1 MEAIKNEDK
10 NHYSAIAV
18 DIALKIGLLSILI
31 LWCFNILKP
40 FITIIL
46 WGIIIAV
53 TIFPIFTKLTGLLGK
68 RYKLAAV
75 LLTLLLIV
83 TMLLPS
89 AMLTGSLVDGVQLMV
104 SKVES
109 GVVIPDPPEGVS
121 HWPIIGRSVENTWRQ
136 ASQNLEK
143 TLQTFEPQIKS
154 LSVWLLGTVVN
165 SGLVILMFLASIIV
179 AGIMLPNYKRGG
191 KRALDLFSRL
201 AGERGNEFTS
211 IAVVTFRNVARGILG
226 VALLQAVASG
236 IGCAVAG
243 VPAAGL
249 WALLCFL
256 LAIMQIGI
264 FPVTLP
270 IIIYMF
276 YHADTMTAVI
286 LAIWLGVFT
295 ICDNF
300 LKPLLLGKG
309 APVPMLVIF
318 LGAIG
323 GLISMGFL
331 GMFIGA
337 VVLSVSYKVYESW
350 LAGTDGTV
358 LETDE

>member
-1 MEAIKNEDK
+1 MQAPMNQSKK
-10 NHYSAIAV
+10 YYGTIAV
-18 DIALKIGLLSILI
+18 DIALKIGLLAILI
-31 LWCFNILKP
+31 LWCFRILSP
-40 FITIIL
+40 FITITL

-68 RYKLAAV
+68 RYKLSAV

-121 HWPIIGRSVENTWRQ
+121 HWPIIGQSVENTWRQ
-136 ASQNLEK
+136 ASQNLEQ

-165 SGLVILMFLASIIV
+165 SGLVILTFLAYIIV
-179 AGIMLPNYKRGG
+179 AGIMLPNFERGG
-191 KRALDLFSRL
+191 KRAQDLLSRL
-201 AGERGNEFTS
+201 VGERGNEFVR
-211 IAVVTFRNVARGILG
+211 IAVVTLRNVARGILG

-249 WALLCFL
+249 WALLCFF
-256 LAIMQIGI
+256 LAIIQIGI
-264 FPVTLP
+264 FPVTIP

-286 LAIWLGVFT
+286 LAIWLGAFT
-295 ICDNF
+295 IGDNF
-300 LKPLLLGKG
+300 LKPVLLGKG
-309 APVPMLVIF
+309 APVPMLIIF

-323 GLISMGFL
+323 GFITMGFL

-337 VVLSVSYKVYESW
+337 VVLSVSYKIFESW